1 MGFIMK
7 IYNSIVIDGTE
18 FGSFYHDNWPNFKI
32 DNLGYFL
39 EPKDDKDELDFDLI
53 KRRYDIEMQQIQCSK
68 HYTIRNTTFP
78 IHEVGPKIID
88 SYDKLDISF
97 PTDEYNDATYRILQA
112 FDLCLIEMRE
122 WFVS

>member
-18 FGSFYHDNWPNFKI
+18 FGSFYHDNWLNFKI

-53 KRRYDIEMQQIQCSK
+53 KRRYDTEMQ
-68 HYTIRNTTFP
+68 
-78 IHEVGPKIID
+78 
-88 SYDKLDISF
+88 
-97 PTDEYNDATYRILQA
+97 
-112 FDLCLIEMRE
+112 
-122 WFVS
+122 